1 MARIDLRIAVAV
13 MGVLTV
19 LACSDK
25 KEAPAPAYPSAP
37 APSAVPPA
45 PAPEVTPPAPAPAEQ
60 PAPQAQPAPAP
71 RPAELPAAPTVTPP
85 PRPAPRPAET
95 AKPSDTAKPAPA
107 PAPSP
112 APAPVQAAPAP
123 APAPAPAAAAHAK
136 VGPQKCKMCHRVQF
150 ESWSASPHAQKGL
163 DCEGCHGNGG
173 DYWTASVMRDRAKAV
188 AAGLVLP
195 DLASCRKCHATD
207 EARFARVHAHK

>member
-37 APSAVPPA
+37 APSAVPAA

-71 RPAELPAAPTVTPP
+71 RPAEQPAAPTVTPP

-95 AKPSDTAKPAPA
+95 AKPAPAPA
-107 PAPSP
+107 PAPAKP
-112 APAPVQAAPAP
+112 AEPAQAAPAP
-123 APAPAPAAAAHAK
+123 APAPAPAATAHAK